1 MCTFTW
7 RTTSCFRAPS
17 RWNKDKSSASSDR
30 PVWLKRRA
38 ISHDRY
44 ESGSDRNR
52 ITAAADDLRL
62 HWPAIPVAAG
72 NFSGSVESDLDQRPA
87 FPGGPFTVLA
97 SGPRARPDLRLA
109 WKLHHRDRLLL
120 LGKDGPAHALCR
132 EPRLGKLGSVDL
144 RRYAALGGQRQRVE
158 LARPAAGIGGASTH
172 GLPDFFRGRERPSV
186 QARAGV

>member
-30 PVWLKRRA
+30 PVWLKRRP

-72 NFSGSVESDLDQRPA
+72 NFSGSVESDLD
-87 FPGGPFTVLA
+87 
-97 SGPRARPDLRLA
+97 
-109 WKLHHRDRLLL
+109 
-120 LGKDGPAHALCR
+120 
-132 EPRLGKLGSVDL
+132 PRLGKLGSVAL

-158 LARPAAGIGGASTH
+158 LARPAAGIGGAATH